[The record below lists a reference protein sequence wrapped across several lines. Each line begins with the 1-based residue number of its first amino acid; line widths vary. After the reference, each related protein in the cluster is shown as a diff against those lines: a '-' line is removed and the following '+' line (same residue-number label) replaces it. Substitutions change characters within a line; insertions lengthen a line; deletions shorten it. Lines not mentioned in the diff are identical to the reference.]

1 MVDTKEPKNS
11 TRNVHRC
18 REEEANMCFSLA
30 LLSVLL
36 LVDMMDM
43 MLALQT
49 GKDFN
54 DQPERTELI
63 RLQLEKP

>member
-1 MVDTKEPKNS
+1 
-11 TRNVHRC
+11 
-18 REEEANMCFSLA
+18 MCFTLA

-49 GKDFN
+49 GKDMN
-54 DQPERTELI
+54 GQPEKTELI